1 MDNNNNYKLYIII
14 VIVFIIVF
22 YITDPVVRK
31 VRLSG
36 GDTTFDN
43 RGIVEYYTSSTWHT
57 ICPDFWTDSD
67 ANIVCIS
74 LGYESGS
81 SAIYTVNTM

>member
-1 MDNNNNYKLYIII
+1 MKIIDNYIII
-14 VIVFIIVF
+14 LIVFIIVF
-22 YITDPVVRK
+22 YITGSVVQK
-31 VRLSG
+31 VCLSG

-43 RGIVEYYTSSTWHT
+43 RGIVEYYASSTWHT

-74 LGYESGS
+74 LGYVSGS
-81 SAIYTVNTM
+81 AVIYTVNAM